1 MSMTSYTEYAATQG
15 IPFERL
21 IIVRDRRT
29 HRVIRPIECWGRI
42 KTGEL
47 SVTPLT
53 TEITSEGGILISL
66 TAEQT
71 KDLPVGTLEFDIM
84 ATSYKRQSLVYGS
97 LTTYSSGPA
106 GETITRPVAKGVIK
120 VSALDTITSLE
131 EDSQVEIRFKKGTDF
146 RSVYSWTDTDGS
158 IVTIKNAILQ
168 AKNSAGSI
176 VLTINWFATKPSE
189 ATIAALPATQRGYL
203 APFANATME
212 LHISDTNTIAA
223 GTYVY
228 DILVQEQDDD
238 WKPLSAGNLV
248 VEDAVSTRPA

>member
-1 MSMTSYTEYAATQG
+1 MLSYTEYTATQG

-29 HRVIRPIECWGRI
+29 HRVVRPLDCWGRI
-42 KTGEL
+42 KTGDI
-47 SVTPLT
+47 SVVPLT
-53 TEITSEGGILISL
+53 TQITSEGGILISL

-71 KDLPVGTLEFDIM
+71 RDLPVGTLEFDIM

-120 VSALDTITSLE
+120 VSALDTVTSLE

-146 RSVYSWTDTDGS
+146 RSVYSWTDSDGS
-158 IVTIKNAILQ
+158 VVSINNAILQ
-168 AKNSAGSI
+168 AKDSSGSV
-176 VLTINWFATKPSE
+176 VLTINWFASTPSE
-189 ATIAALPATQRGYL
+189 ATIIALPATQRGYI
-203 APFANATME
+203 APFSGATME
-212 LHISDTNTIAA
+212 LHISDSNTIAA

-228 DILVQEQDDD
+228 DILVREQDGD

-248 VEDAVSTRPA
+248 VEDAVSTRPS